1 MSAAVTGAALGTG
14 LYRGLIELRQNLTS
28 FAGLMPLIWFP
39 AILFTALFVL
49 RGNEVPGTGF
59 SVGSYGLPGLLGL
72 MLVFQG
78 MIGLASSLTV
88 DREDGTL
95 LRARAVPH
103 GVLGHVVGRV
113 VCAAGLAVAGLV
125 ILVVPAAL
133 LFDGLEV
140 GRPAAWLQV
149 VGVLAL
155 GLAAL
160 LPFGA
165 VLGAAVSSYQALTVA
180 TLPLFGLIGISG
192 VFYPLTAMA
201 GWVQVVAQ
209 AFPVYWVGLGMRSA
223 LLPDALAAGEIG
235 GSWRTP
241 AMVVVLALWA
251 VVGFVVA
258 PMVLR
263 RMARRASGRSLRQ
276 APVGIPG

>member
-1 MSAAVTGAALGTG
+1 MNVSALGAAAGTG
-14 LYRGLIELRQNLTS
+14 LHRGLIELRQNLTS
-28 FAGLMPLIWFP
+28 FSGLMPLIWFP
-39 AILFTALFVL
+39 AILFTVLVVL
-49 RGNEVPGTGF
+49 RGAAVPGTGF

-72 MLVFQG
+72 MLVFHG
-78 MIGLASSLTV
+78 MVGLASALVV

-103 GVLGHVVGRV
+103 GVLGHLVGRV
-113 VCAAGLAVAGLV
+113 VCAAGLAVASLV
-125 ILVVPAAL
+125 ILVVPASL

-140 GRPAAWLQV
+140 GRPTAWPSF

-155 GLAAL
+155 GLVAL

-165 VLGAAVSSYQALTVA
+165 ILGAVVPSYQALTVA

-192 VFYPLTAMA
+192 VFYPLTALA
-201 GWVQVVAQ
+201 GWLQVVAQ
-209 AFPVYWVGLGMRSA
+209 AFPIYWVGLGMRNA

-241 AMVVVLALWA
+241 AMIVVLVLWA
-251 VVGFVVA
+251 VVGFAVA
-258 PMVLR
+258 PVVLR

-276 APVGIPG
+276 APVGTPG